1 MFKKVF
7 SLKTKD
13 LLFLLCSYIIIITL
27 AIIFKVSI
35 IATMSS
41 LFGMT
46 AVIYNS
52 SGKKICFLFYIIHCI
67 LYAIQSFISKMYG
80 ELIIYSIYLTPLY
93 FISFI
98 DYIKGKVNSNND
110 IRFLNIKTL
119 CLIIALITT
128 ITVCYGFVLKAIDST
143 LPFFNSLLTALT
155 ITCGFLTAKRYYHQW
170 FLWLFLCVAA
180 ITTWSLTLK
189 NDMSG
194 LAFVLQ
200 NSLCIILNINGLL
213 AWNKMIKE
221 NNIKKQ

>member
-41 LFGMT
+41 LFGIT

-52 SGKKICFLFYIIHCI
+52 SGKKICFFFYIIHCI

-98 DYIKGKVNSNND
+98 NYIKGKVNSNND

-119 CLIIALITT
+119 CLIIALIIT